1 MSRFVSNKYLRMSN
15 AKCLDACL
23 LIVKSLDSQN
33 TCNVLYI
40 SEWKGRNC
48 KSFLYKGSTIRWH
61 IFMNAC
67 IILDGTR
74 ESRCI
79 YVRHFFIAQWGRCG
93 IMNVTKR
100 WFIKCNQKSLV
111 NDMLVWFLFFPFSI
125 LLLTRVLL
133 SRLLDNISVKTW
145 QIAEAWYQGCTLKK
159 NQAKVK
165 IVSEKT
171 DDPGPQIPE

>member
-1 MSRFVSNKYLRMSN
+1 MVKAVLLWWAGSWATKYLRMSN

-61 IFMNAC
+61 IFMYAC

-111 NDMLVWFLFFPFSI
+111 NDILVWFLFIFNSI
-125 LLLTRVLL
+125 MLECRFNKIFYGKYIY
-133 SRLLDNISVKTW
+133 RACFKKT
-145 QIAEAWYQGCTLKK
+145 AYARYE
-159 NQAKVK
+159 
-165 IVSEKT
+165 
-171 DDPGPQIPE
+171 